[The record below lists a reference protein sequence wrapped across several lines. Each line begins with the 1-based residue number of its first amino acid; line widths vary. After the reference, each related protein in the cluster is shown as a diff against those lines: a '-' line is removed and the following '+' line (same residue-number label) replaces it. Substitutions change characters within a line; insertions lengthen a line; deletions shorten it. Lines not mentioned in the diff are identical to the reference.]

1 MSYVSISHLEKISK
15 LDNQKYD
22 QEFMSTC
29 DKIQHLIDLLPFDGM
44 DHVLDDDVR
53 FAEQRAVAQLRKSA
67 CADPRCKIAQA
78 GVLHFHCPNCGAP
91 YKMQFNNWNDVINIP
106 KYCQWCRAQMTYP
119 RDAVE
124 AVEDAIKAI
133 NDYNADLKAQKAALK
148 ELKAKKAALKE
159 LKAKKAALKEQNNDA
174 FNDGMTNGYWKD
186 GTLYSPEY
194 GTAYYDPLQPDSDS
208 YQY

>member
-1 MSYVSISHLEKISK
+1 MSYVSLSRLEQISK

-22 QEFMSTC
+22 QEFRSTR
-29 DKIQHLIDLLPFDGM
+29 DKIQHLIDLLPFDEM
-44 DHVLDDDVR
+44 TRVPDDNVR
-53 FAEQRAVAQLRKSA
+53 LAEQHAIMQLRKSA

-106 KYCQWCRAQMTYP
+106 RYCQWCRALLTYP
-119 RDAVE
+119 RAAVE
-124 AVEDAIKAI
+124 AMENARHAI
-133 NDYNADLKAQKAALK
+133 NTYNAD
-148 ELKAKKAALKE
+148 
-159 LKAKKAALKEQNNDA
+159 LKAKKAALKEQNKNNDA

>member
-1 MSYVSISHLEKISK
+1 MSYVSISRLEQISK
-15 LDNQKYD
+15 LDNKKYN
-22 QEFMSTC
+22 QEFMSTR
-29 DKIQHLIDLLPFDGM
+29 DKIQHLIDLLPFDEM
-44 DHVLDDDVR
+44 DRVPDDDVR
-53 FAEQRAVAQLRKSA
+53 FAEQCAIAQLRKSA

-106 KYCQWCRAQMTYP
+106 KYCQWCRARMTYP
-119 RDAVE
+119 HEAVE
-124 AVEDAIKAI
+124 AVENAIKAI
-133 NDYNADLKAQKAALK
+133 NDYNADLKARKEALNK
-148 ELKAKKAALKE
+148 
-159 LKAKKAALKEQNNDA
+159 QNNDA

-208 YQY
+208 YKY

>member
-1 MSYVSISHLEKISK
+1 MSYVSINHLEQISK
-15 LDNQKYD
+15 LYNQKYD
-22 QEFMSTC
+22 QEFKSTR

-44 DHVLDDDVR
+44 DHVPDDDVR
-53 FAEQRAVAQLRKSA
+53 FAEQRAIAQLRKSA

-91 YKMQFNNWNDVINIP
+91 YKMQFDNWNDVINIP

-119 RDAVE
+119 RDAIE
-124 AVEDAIKAI
+124 AVENAIKAI
-133 NDYNADLKAQKAALK
+133 NDYNADLKA
-148 ELKAKKAALKE
+148 
-159 LKAKKAALKEQNNDA
+159 KKAALKEQNKNNDA
-174 FNDGMTNGYWKD
+174 FNDGMTNGYWKN

-208 YQY
+208 YKY